1 MSVGRFVR
9 PSVRH
14 IFELRAVFALLPLP
28 NRPRYFR
35 SFPIPYHISYILI
48 LFLHDR
54 KTGRDRGHAGDSFVD
69 ILSVEFGGYVFEAP
83 LAVAFAH
90 HHHDDLR
97 LHHRLFNRN
106 SRFVS

>member
-1 MSVGRFVR
+1 MSVG
-9 PSVRH
+9 PSVTFLNCGRFLH
-14 IFELRAVFALLPLP
+14 YCPCPTVRDIFGR
-28 NRPRYFR
+28 
-35 SFPIPYHISYILI
+35 FPYHTLGHISYILI

-90 HHHDDLR
+90 HHHDDVR